1 MKLVTAATMREMDRR
16 TIEDFDVPGIVL
28 MENAALRVVE
38 AIVERY
44 GPLDGKRVIVLCGK
58 GNNGGDGF
66 AIARHLMLR
75 YGARVDAHTTIS
87 QLPNPMQTPTTDAE
101 IALNAALSAGVPITR
116 FEGDKVAPNYGNLIA
131 SADIIV
137 DAIFGTGFRGT
148 ADGLPA
154 QLIDYV
160 NRCRTGKVVA
170 VDIPSGVNADS
181 GAVDGP
187 AIEAD
192 LTVTFAL
199 AKPGLVCYPGAANV
213 GELVVA
219 DISMPHLVV
228 DEAPAFAHTTE
239 AADVAAV
246 LPSRENG
253 RDTNKGKFGH
263 VLVVAGSR
271 GFLGAANMSAH
282 AAARTGAGLVTLS
295 VPDSLLT
302 PAMSTVN
309 PVIMTR
315 GLTETKEG
323 TFAKAAVDEV
333 LKLAEKV
340 TAVAIGPGIGA
351 HVDETAEFVR
361 EVIRRCPVPVVV
373 DADALNVLSN
383 EADHGQSILAGRS
396 ASTVL
401 TPHPGEMGRLIGKST
416 ADVQADRFGVA
427 KDVADRYRCTVLL
440 KGARTVIA
448 SPEPPD
454 SLPFTEGPGV
464 GLNINTTG
472 NPGMASGGMG
482 DALTGVIGA
491 LLGMKIDPHEAA
503 SAGAYVHGLAGDIA
517 VDRIGGKAGLIATDL
532 IDSLPAAIA
541 KIIG

>member
-16 TIEDFDVPGIVL
+16 AIEEFHIPGMVL

-44 GPLDGKRVIVLCGK
+44 GPLEGKRVVVLCGK

-66 AIARHLMLR
+66 AIARHLHVR
-75 YGARVDAHTTIS
+75 YGAKVSVDTTLPSLPPSS
-87 QLPNPMQTPTTDAE
+87 QKPEGDA
-101 IALNAALSAGVPITR
+101 ATCLMAALSAGVPILT
-116 FEGDKVAPNYGNLIA
+116 FTADASKMYGSAVA

-137 DAIFGTGFRGT
+137 DALLGTGGRGPVE
-148 ADGLPA
+148 GLA
-154 QLIDYV
+154 ARLIAII
-160 NRCRTGKVVA
+160 NRRRTGKVVA
-170 VDIPSGVNADS
+170 VDIPSGVNADT
-181 GAVDGP
+181 GGVDGG
-187 AIEAD
+187 ALEAD

-219 DISMPHLVV
+219 NIGMPAALV
-228 DEAPAFAHTTE
+228 DEVPAFAVTTE
-239 AADVAAV
+239 AANVAHV
-246 LPSRENG
+246 VPKRENG

-282 AAARTGAGLVTLS
+282 AAARTGAGLVTLA

-302 PAMSTVN
+302 AAMSTVN

-315 GLTETKEG
+315 ALPETGEG
-323 TFAKAAVDEV
+323 TFAKIAVDAV

-340 TAVAIGPGIGA
+340 TAVAIGPGLGS

-361 EVIRRCPVPVVV
+361 EVVRRCPVPIVV
-373 DADALNVLSN
+373 DADALNVLAS
-383 EADHGQSILAGRS
+383 EPDHGQSIIAGRT
-396 ASTVL
+396 AATVL
-401 TPHPGEMGRLIGKST
+401 TPHPGEMGRLVGKST
-416 ADVQADRFGVA
+416 ADVQADRFAVA
-427 KDVADRYRCTVLL
+427 QDVADRYKCTILL

-448 SPEPPD
+448 SPEQ
-454 SLPFTEGPGV
+454 PF
-464 GLNINTTG
+464 NINMTG

-491 LLGMKIDPHEAA
+491 LLGMKVDPHAAA
-503 SAGAYVHGLAGDIA
+503 SAGAYLHGDAGDIA
-517 VDRIGGKAGLIATDL
+517 AERIGGAAGLLATDL
-532 IDSLPAAIA
+532 IDSLPAALGRIV
-541 KIIG
+541 G